1 MSSEEPLLGNF
12 VSSQI
17 PIHVDSPF
25 RENLNFMIGF
35 VSCFWHF
42 DALSGLFWREKKSRL
57 GTTTPQRGKRIRI
70 PAFSLLMKP
79 NTHISSLCVR
89 ERPSIFGIG
98 LTEIEVFILKSCKP
112 QDDGMTMT
120 VTATARRSRRRRR
133 LRKPKDDGSVYWKAI
148 AKAQKRETIKRR
160 T

>member
-1 MSSEEPLLGNF
+1 MVGKKIEAWNNNSTLRETHQDSSVFSFNEAQHTYFKF
-12 VSSQI
+12 VC
-17 PIHVDSPF
+17 
-25 RENLNFMIGF
+25 E
-35 VSCFWHF
+35 
-42 DALSGLFWREKKSRL
+42 
-57 GTTTPQRGKRIRI
+57 
-70 PAFSLLMKP
+70 
-79 NTHISSLCVR
+79 R

-112 QDDGMTMT
+112 QDDGMTTT